1 MWTVW
6 FALLKSAVSIERC
19 AELSHVPAWL
29 DHEMHYFKEPY
40 QNLSFI
46 VLRCIFF
53 LSMYC
58 QINSSM
64 WVETFWVVFIKGAS
78 FLRGQMP
85 PLHKRQIEFWH
96 EKRVDGYEKRSMHE
110 ISTVTY
116 QILAPFAIILNCFLK
131 WNLKKCLTFVFL
143 YCNHHSFCQFIK
155 SISYKTW

>member
-1 MWTVW
+1 MSSATSFKRVDRPKHAGPYTTCQAKYL
-6 FALLKSAVSIERC
+6 FYNSVNRLVCLLKSAVSSERC

-64 WVETFWVVFIKGAS
+64 WEETFWVVFIKGAS

-110 ISTVTY
+110 KSTVTY
-116 QILAPFAIILNCFLK
+116 QILAPFAII
-131 WNLKKCLTFVFL
+131 WTA
-143 YCNHHSFCQFIK
+143 S
-155 SISYKTW
+155 